1 MIPAALRWGLLLSVS
16 ITLAGC
22 HGNRG
27 SSEELRTGLSAGS
40 SKARSE
46 QVYFTNSAAD
56 ITLAG
61 TLSLPAGKGPHQA
74 VVLITGT
81 GPQDRDETVAGHK
94 PFRVLAEYLVQRGIA
109 VLRYDDRGV
118 AESTGKFATATLH
131 DFADD
136 ARAAVEF
143 LRSRREI
150 DANRI
155 GLGGHSEGGLVA
167 PLVALAVPNE
177 VAFLV
182 LLAAPG
188 VTGEQIYYLQDATE
202 ARVRGVD
209 PAVIERSEARKRA
222 IFSIIK
228 AEPDQNKAAEKLR
241 AAMKSMLTEAEAKQM
256 ADQGLNLD
264 KLINQ
269 QIRLLNNEATRVFLT
284 NNPVPILA
292 RVTVPVLAL
301 TGERDVQVPSKENL
315 PLIEAALAK
324 GACPHYSVRELP
336 RLNHLFQ
343 TAETGL
349 PRDYAKIEETMS
361 PVALDAIGDWIARVA
376 GLHPAR

>member
-1 MIPAALRWGLLLSVS
+1 MIPTELRWSLLLAVS
-16 ITLAGC
+16 MTLAGC
-22 HGNRG
+22 HGKGG
-27 SSEELRTGLSAGS
+27 SSEALRPRS
-40 SKARSE
+40 STSSSHARLE
-46 QVYFTNSAAD
+46 QVHFTNSAAR

-61 TLSLPAGKGPHQA
+61 TLSLPAGNGPHPA
-74 VVLITGT
+74 VVLITGA
-81 GPQDRDETVAGHK
+81 GPQDRDETIAGHK
-94 PFRVLAEYLVQRGIA
+94 PFRVLAEHLVQRGIA

-118 AESTGKFATATLH
+118 AESTGEFATATLH

-143 LRSRREI
+143 LKARREI
-150 DANRI
+150 DATRI
-155 GLGGHSEGGLVA
+155 GLAGHSEGGIVA
-167 PLVALAVPNE
+167 PLVALAIPDE

-182 LLAAPG
+182 LLASPG
-188 VTGEQIYYLQDATE
+188 VTGEQIFYLQDATE
-202 ARVRGVD
+202 ARVSGVD
-209 PAVIERSEARKRA
+209 PAVIARSETRKRT

-228 AEPDQNKAAEKLR
+228 TEPDQNLAAEKLR
-241 AAMKSMLTEAEAKQM
+241 AAMKSMLTEAEAKAV
-256 ADQGLNLD
+256 ADQGINLD
-264 KLINQ
+264 SMINQ

-301 TGERDVQVPSKENL
+301 TGERDVQVPPKENL

-324 GACPHYSVRELP
+324 GACPYYTVRELP

-349 PRDYAKIEETMS
+349 PRDYAKIQETMS
-361 PVALDAIGDWIARVA
+361 PAALNEIGDWIARVA

>member
-1 MIPAALRWGLLLSVS
+1 MILPALRWVLLLSAT
-16 ITLAGC
+16 IIMAGC
-22 HGNRG
+22 HSKRG
-27 SSEELRTGLSAGS
+27 TSEELRPRS
-40 SKARSE
+40 STSSSIARSE
-46 QVYFTNSAAD
+46 QVYFTNSAAK

-61 TLSLPAGKGPHQA
+61 TLSLPAGKGSHPA
-74 VVLITGT
+74 VVLITGA

-118 AESTGKFATATLH
+118 AESTGEFATATIH
-131 DFADD
+131 DFAGD
-136 ARAAVEF
+136 ACAAVEF

-155 GLGGHSEGGLVA
+155 GLAGHSEGGIVA
-167 PLVALAVPNE
+167 PLVALAIPNE

-182 LLAAPG
+182 LLASPG

-202 ARVRGVD
+202 ARVSGVD
-209 PAVIERSEARKRA
+209 PVIIERSEARKRT
-222 IFSIIK
+222 IFGIIK
-228 AEPDQNKAAEKLR
+228 AEPDQIKAAEKLR
-241 AAMKSMLTEAEAKQM
+241 VAMRSMLTEAEAKEL

-264 KLINQ
+264 SMINQ
-269 QIRLLNNEATRVFLT
+269 QIMLLNNDATRVFLT

-301 TGERDVQVPSKENL
+301 IGERDVQVPPKVNL

-324 GACPHYSVRELP
+324 GACPDYSVRELP

-349 PRDYAKIEETMS
+349 PRDYAKIEETMA
-361 PVALDAIGDWIARVA
+361 PAALNEIADWISRVT